1 MKKLFLAELHQY
13 RVNNAELNFL
23 KQIALWY
30 KMKYKEDVNDWWW
43 WANHYIWAN
52 FPPIYWGYAD
62 LLSKAEI
69 KYTPQYY

>member
-1 MKKLFLAELHQY
+1 MKDLFLAELHQY
-13 RVNNAELNFL
+13 RCNNAELNFL

-30 KMKYKEDVNDWWW
+30 KQNNFGDVNDWWW

-52 FPPIYWGYAD
+52 FPPIYWSYAD

-69 KYTPQYY
+69 KYIP